1 MATKKTTKKTEKA
14 EPKAVSKRKSDSST
28 EAKAETA
35 AAAPA
40 ATPALGL
47 NNLHMFPGARRRRI
61 RIGFGEGSGHGQTAT
76 KGQKGQRSRSGD
88 GKLIG
93 FEGGQTPLL
102 RRIPKRGFTNGPF
115 KTVYQVVSIE
125 SIERVFKNQKDVTL
139 EALKIHGLV
148 SGRAPVKVLGD
159 GELKRPLT
167 VAAHAFS
174 ASAKEKIEKAGG
186 KAEVVAR

>member
-1 MATKKTTKKTEKA
+1 MATKKTTTKTTKAPAKAKAAKAPKAEAKTEA
-14 EPKAVSKRKSDSST
+14 S
-28 EAKAETA
+28 
-35 AAAPA
+35 APA
-40 ATPALGL
+40 ASGSASWLSSL
-47 NNLHMFPGARRRRI
+47 QMKPGARKRRT
-61 RIGFGEGSGHGQTAT
+61 RIGLGEGSGHGQTAT
-76 KGQKGQRSRSGD
+76 RGQKGQRSRSGD

-102 RRIPKRGFTNGPF
+102 RRIPKRGFTNGAF
-115 KTVYQVVSIE
+115 RVVYQVVSIE
-125 SIERVFKNQKDVTL
+125 SIDRVFKNQKEVNLD
-139 EALKIHGLV
+139 ALKIHGLI